1 MNWTIQN
8 LINFALLVVI
18 AFLLWANQGQGV
30 LIASLESQLNMM
42 KANPPKTELEICA
55 DALNGTKHPSNG
67 GVLDYRQSI
76 ILCNASKGVAK

>member
-1 MNWTIQN
+1 MSNQQIINLVFASAIVLMFIVIQEQAAK
-8 LINFALLVVI
+8 IEAL
-18 AFLLWANQGQGV
+18 
-30 LIASLESQLNMM
+30 

>member
-1 MNWTIQN
+1 MFIVIQEQDAK
-8 LINFALLVVI
+8 IEAL
-18 AFLLWANQGQGV
+18 
-30 LIASLESQLNMM
+30 
-42 KANPPKTELEICA
+42 KDNPPKTELEICA